1 VARTLDSALSARL
14 REILAS
20 GSVTETE
27 LRELTEQADGWARTL
42 RAQIRASERKLRV
55 LSADPTSRIAEIAD
69 ELRRV
74 ERLRPQLGEA
84 RQLLAGLET
93 RARELR
99 TEWLRRQT
107 GSPGSAGLAKPRP

>member
-1 VARTLDSALSARL
+1 MPRSLDSALAARL
-14 REILAS
+14 REILDNGDA
-20 GSVTETE
+20 TETE

-55 LSADPTSRIAEIAD
+55 LSADAASPIADIAD

-84 RQLLAGLET
+84 RRLLAGLET

-99 TEWLRRQT
+99 TEWLRRQA
-107 GSPGSAGLAKPRP
+107 GSPGSGAKS